1 MKAVLCRILC
11 LLMAIV
17 LTVSLFGC
25 DNAGNP
31 FENKVTLKT
40 EGKSYT
46 FGSTVTLEELEK
58 NHENF
63 RHVNGIIYALG
74 DASLLLRP
82 TEEEGKLKI
91 VGFSINGNNSKAEIN
106 GIKLGD
112 KAEKIL
118 NAFKGA
124 DYRVT
129 PDGEKTTVIQAY
141 YYKGVLISYEEYMEK
156 RMEIFKEGAEAIDEF
171 NESVFTISALT
182 DGEGGPIRNIIYGD
196 VKAVTIMR

>member
-63 RHVNGIIYALG
+63 GHVSGIIYALG

-82 TEEEGKLKI
+82 ADEEGKLKI

-112 KAEKIL
+112 KAEKVL

-129 PDGEKTTVIQAY
+129 PGGEKTQVIQAY
-141 YYKGVLISYEEYMEK
+141 YYKGVLISDKEYMEK
-156 RMEIFKEGAEAIDEF
+156 RMEIGKEGAEAMNEF

-182 DGEGGPIRNIIYGD
+182 DGEGGAIRNIIYGD
-196 VKAVTIMR
+196 VKAVTLMR